1 METKDASI
9 AELGLSAIEEYLEQI
24 DRLEKEGFDKIR
36 NPQGSLPQNW
46 GKVVK
51 EFMVAKAGAENVKLI
66 PLIKAEW
73 ETPIS
78 VDTQQLKLSPI
89 GKPIEGPNLDVTG
102 HISEST
108 LWLIDSSENTMQTMT
123 RLAINGPDGMEL
135 VDFYS
140 TPVYPGFVKT
150 EDGHMAN
157 VQATEASKARN
168 ILAYFESNP
177 SKEVLGWVPIHE
189 IAEHKVPS
197 YE

>member
-1 METKDASI
+1 METKDISTV
-9 AELGLSAIEEYLEQI
+9 ELGLSAVEEYLEQI
-24 DRLEKEGFDKIR
+24 DRLEREGLDKVR

-46 GKVVK
+46 GKAVK
-51 EFMVAKAGAENVKLI
+51 DFMIAKAGAENMKLI

-73 ETPIS
+73 EAPIS
-78 VDTQQLKLSPI
+78 VDTQQLKPSPI
-89 GKPIEGPNLDVTG
+89 GKPMEGAELDVTG

-108 LWLIDSSENTMQTMT
+108 LWLIDSSENTMQTMI
-123 RLAINGPDGMEL
+123 RLAVKGPEGTEL

-140 TPVYPGFVKT
+140 TPVYPGFAKT
-150 EDGHMAN
+150 EDGRMAN

-177 SKEVLGWVPIHE
+177 LKEVLGWVPIHE